1 MVQYLDRFM
10 DMCVVKVM
18 TGKEKSQKRVIEHSV
33 NKLKKVMTILS
44 VSIADTEPATSQRPS
59 VETSSSNSA
68 FEMGVLKDDVVKST
82 NSKGQCR
89 LSASLKVNS

>member
-1 MVQYLDRFM
+1 MVQYLDKFM

-18 TGKEKSQKRVIEHSV
+18 TCKEKSQKRVVEHSV
-33 NKLKKVMTILS
+33 NDLQEVLTILS
-44 VSIADTEPATSQRPS
+44 VSIANTSPATNQRPS
-59 VETSSSNSA
+59 KTSSSDNAS
-68 FEMGVLKDDVVKST
+68 EKGVLKDDAVKST